1 MLSNDMQSL
10 LQHIK
15 LPHFRHKWL
24 ITLLAFSIPVYQN
37 ILPILI
43 VLILLNWF
51 SLENRKGGNS
61 NLTFVCLVVFFLI
74 HVIGLLWSV
83 NLDFGMFDV
92 QVKLSFLLLPFIFYF
107 SETLVN
113 DDFERVLSGYVIGC
127 AVGVFL
133 GVTQAFYAYYSDN
146 TGFLKLYSESLTPS
160 LHIGYFAMYMN
171 FAIIILIYRL
181 YFRSES
187 LFTYQNLLRVF
198 LILFFSGAVFLST
211 SRNGLIGLLLALTLI
226 VIYSVI
232 RYRKWMSIISIAV
245 IAWVIMSSLLKDY
258 KSSALKFHG
267 FEEVEAAVKKGKASQ
282 KVYKTSTSIRILVW
296 SFSLNLIKSNPI
308 IGVGTGDI
316 KDELIKLYK
325 KEGYPILVK
334 RQYNSHNQY
343 LQTAAA
349 LGIPTLIVLL
359 LMFISPLLVRWR
371 RLHFLAVFLSIIVGV
386 ACLTESVLEVQAGVI
401 FYTFFASLFAQNMR
415 SDYGTNFIDNP
426 LIIKRK
432 QLKE

>member
-1 MLSNDMQSL
+1 MQSL

-51 SLENRKGGNS
+51 SLENRKGGKG

-133 GVTQAFYAYYSDN
+133 GVIQAFYAYYSDN

-267 FEEVEAAVKKGKASQ
+267 FEEVAAAVKKGKASQ